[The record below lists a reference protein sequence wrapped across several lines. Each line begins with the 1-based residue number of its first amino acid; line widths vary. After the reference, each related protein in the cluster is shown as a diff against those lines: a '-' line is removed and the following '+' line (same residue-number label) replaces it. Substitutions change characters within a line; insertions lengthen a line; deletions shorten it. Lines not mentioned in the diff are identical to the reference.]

1 MLKNLSIRP
10 SSNKSFSLHLEKS
23 TQKSF
28 AVLWMIRRNFSRITC
43 MDFQILHWAYIT
55 PPLEHANQ
63 VVYSGRTKDLTLIE
77 RVQRA
82 ATKMVVGLKSV
93 DYEMRLAV
101 LDFFPLEYR
110 RLRGDLILTYA
121 LFEQG
126 LANRWFEMA
135 STLIDQIQWTNFAAG
150 VAAGAASTVV
160 VHPLDLA
167 KVRLQADG
175 STSTLPNR
183 TVDRGTFR
191 TLTDVV
197 KIRGLR
203 GLYLGLTP
211 NVIGASGSWGL
222 YFLLYAALRSSL
234 QRGDATKPLTALEYF
249 GCGTLAGSLTLTI
262 MNPMWVIKTRL
273 CLQYEQPASR
283 HLVQPSISLRTL
295 STWEAL
301 TNLWRYEGITGLYKG
316 YLPGLVGVSHGA
328 VQFMLYEKMRNAY
341 NERFRHRPVNAKL
354 TSWEYF
360 TFACL
365 SKLAATSLTY
375 PYQVVRTRLQDQH
388 RQHRGAIQI
397 IRTMYRCEGLLSFY
411 KGLTPNLL
419 RVTPACAVT
428 FVVYE
433 QTITVLNKSF
443 ST

>member
-1 MLKNLSIRP
+1 
-10 SSNKSFSLHLEKS
+10 
-23 TQKSF
+23 
-28 AVLWMIRRNFSRITC
+28 
-43 MDFQILHWAYIT
+43 
-55 PPLEHANQ
+55 
-63 VVYSGRTKDLTLIE
+63 
-77 RVQRA
+77 
-82 ATKMVVGLKSV
+82 MVCCV
-93 DYEMRLAV
+93 
-101 LDFFPLEYR
+101 P
-110 RLRGDLILTYA
+110 
-121 LFEQG
+121 
-126 LANRWFEMA
+126 
-135 STLIDQIQWTNFAAG
+135 QWTNFAAG

-183 TVDRGTFR
+183 TVGRGTFR
-191 TLTDVV
+191 TLIDVV

-234 QRGDATKPLTALEYF
+234 QKGDATKPLAALEYF
-249 GCGTLAGSLTLTI
+249 GCGTLAGSLTLTV
-262 MNPMWVIKTRL
+262 MNPIWVIKTRL

-283 HLVQPSISLRTL
+283 HLVQPTISLRTL

-301 TNLWRYEGITGLYKG
+301 INLWRFEGITGLYKG

-341 NERFRHRPVNAKL
+341 NERCRHRPVNARL

-360 TFACL
+360 AFACL

-397 IRTMYRCEGLLSFY
+397 IQTMYRCEGLLSFY

-433 QTITVLNKSF
+433 QMVTVLNKSF
-443 ST
+443 YA